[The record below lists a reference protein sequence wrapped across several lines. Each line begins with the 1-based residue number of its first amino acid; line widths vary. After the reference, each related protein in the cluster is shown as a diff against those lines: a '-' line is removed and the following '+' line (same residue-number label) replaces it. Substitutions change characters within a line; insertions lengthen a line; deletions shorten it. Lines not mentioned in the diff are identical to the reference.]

1 MTSARKLLYI
11 ALACWL
17 CSLAGCGEA
26 RDPGAV
32 EWEFMQSSFEAGSF
46 DQVIDRLDRMEDVPG
61 WSERAAGW
69 RVVLLGGMTRA
80 YLELT
85 EACEQGLEES
95 KGRPDRKLQLALD
108 QYRKDARRYSIEL
121 YESVQAFDKLTGDA
135 ESVSLDFDLPDGD
148 AAPSP
153 LVARISTGIMPG
165 DQGLKSS
172 EQHTIE
178 RGVLLQAT
186 RAVGA
191 GDKVDTAKKM
201 FEFSPVSTPKA
212 VYMLGVGRT
221 IHEAAALYGVKR
233 LRDHKMQELFLGLA
247 EQCVRPSLE
256 SKNLGL
262 RTEAEAILQ
271 SIEKSRANME
281 DRSTPAK

>member
-1 MTSARKLLYI
+1 
-11 ALACWL
+11 
-17 CSLAGCGEA
+17 
-26 RDPGAV
+26 
-32 EWEFMQSSFEAGSF
+32 MQSAFEAGSF
-46 DQVIDRLDRMEDVPG
+46 DQVIDRLDRMEGVPG

-69 RVVLLGGMTRA
+69 RVVLLGGMTHA
-80 YLELT
+80 YLELN
-85 EACEQGLEES
+85 EACEAGVAES
-95 KGRPDRKLQLALD
+95 NGRPDRNLQRALE

-121 YESVQAFDKLTGDA
+121 YEAVQAFDKLTGDSEA
-135 ESVSLDFDLPDGD
+135 VSLDFDLPDGD
-148 AAPSP
+148 ASPSA
-153 LVARISTGIMPG
+153 VIARISSGMMPSE
-165 DQGLKSS
+165 QGLKGS
-172 EQHTIE
+172 EQYTIR

-212 VYMLGVGRT
+212 VYLLGVGRT

-247 EQCVRPSLE
+247 EKCVRPSLE

-262 RTEAEAILQ
+262 QSEAEEILRAIEQ
-271 SIEKSRANME
+271 SRSKME
-281 DRSTPAK
+281 DRDAADE

>member
-1 MTSARKLLYI
+1 MSARKLLYT
-11 ALACWL
+11 ALACLL
-17 CSLAGCGEA
+17 CLLASCGEA

-32 EWEFMQSSFEAGSF
+32 EWGFMQSAFEAGSF
-46 DQVIDRLDRMEDVPG
+46 DQVIDRLDRMEGVPG

-69 RVVLLGGMTRA
+69 RVVLLGGMTHA
-80 YLELT
+80 YLELN
-85 EACEQGLEES
+85 EACEAGVAES
-95 KGRPDRKLQLALD
+95 NGRPDRNLQRALE

-121 YESVQAFDKLTGDA
+121 YEAVQAFDKLTGDSEA
-135 ESVSLDFDLPDGD
+135 VSLDFDLPDGD
-148 AAPSP
+148 ASPSA
-153 LVARISTGIMPG
+153 VIARISSGMMPSE
-165 DQGLKSS
+165 QGLKGS
-172 EQHTIE
+172 EQYTIR

-212 VYMLGVGRT
+212 VYLLGVGRT

-247 EQCVRPSLE
+247 EKCVRPSLE

-262 RTEAEAILQ
+262 QSEAEEILRAIEQ
-271 SIEKSRANME
+271 SRSKME
-281 DRSTPAK
+281 DRDAADE